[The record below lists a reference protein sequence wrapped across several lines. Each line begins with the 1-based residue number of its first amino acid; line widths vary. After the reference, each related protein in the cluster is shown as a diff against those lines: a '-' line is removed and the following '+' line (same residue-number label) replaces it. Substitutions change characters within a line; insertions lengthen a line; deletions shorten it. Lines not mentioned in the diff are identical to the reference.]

1 MFLFHSEMFR
11 VKMASYQQL
20 ALKRFRKKC
29 VVYIEKRIEQIGKLL
44 TFEESGWRGCGD
56 SLYSS
61 HNFSVSLKLCQN
73 KKLKEKNYS
82 TKEKEF
88 SSKALEKLLI
98 NICPPWGTS

>member
-44 TFEESGWRGCGD
+44 TFEESG
-56 SLYSS
+56 
-61 HNFSVSLKLCQN
+61 
-73 KKLKEKNYS
+73 
-82 TKEKEF
+82 
-88 SSKALEKLLI
+88 
-98 NICPPWGTS
+98 